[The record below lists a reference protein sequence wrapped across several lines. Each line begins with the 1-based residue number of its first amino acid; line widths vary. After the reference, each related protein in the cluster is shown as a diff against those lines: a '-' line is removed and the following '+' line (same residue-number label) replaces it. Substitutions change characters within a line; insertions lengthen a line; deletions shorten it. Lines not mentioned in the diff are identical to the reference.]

1 MRNNKFLI
9 RSGIRTIIAVLFS
22 FISLACHASDD
33 RANNPSSFTAQALV
47 TGSENS
53 QHITTMDELI
63 GMQPSPDVNVHG
75 IGIYVYDGIESL
87 DAIGPFQVFKSAGLD
102 TFLIAKNKGSITMSN
117 GLTINVDKSID
128 DVEQLDVLVV
138 AGGAHASAQQTVDT
152 EVLDWIRKIDQT
164 TVYTASVCT
173 GAWILGAA
181 GLLHDKDATTHWY
194 RAEEMLTK
202 YGADFKQKRWVRDG
216 KYWTSAGVTAGMD
229 MALALVNHLF
239 GRDYTQAVMLDLE
252 YDPQPPIRG
261 GTPKKSLPVIAQLMK
276 DMFDF
281 YLLNF
286 VNCPLD
292 SSDAC
297 LSNP

>member
-1 MRNNKFLI
+1 MHNNKFFIWITIALI
-9 RSGIRTIIAVLFS
+9 FS
-22 FISLACHASDD
+22 FTSLTGHAFDGK
-33 RANNPSSFTAQALV
+33 ANDFSLFAARDSFKGRINGQR
-47 TGSENS
+47 
-53 QHITTMDELI
+53 ITTMDELL
-63 GMQPSPDVNVHG
+63 GMQPNPNVNIHG

-87 DAIGPFQVFKSAGLD
+87 DALGPFQVFKSAGLNA
-102 TFLIAKNKGSITMSN
+102 FLIAKNKGPITMSN

-128 DVEQLDVLVV
+128 DVERLDVLLV
-138 AGGAHASAQQTVDT
+138 AGGAHASARQTVDT

-181 GLLHDKDATTHWY
+181 GLLQDKDATTHWY

-239 GRDYTQAVMLDLE
+239 GKDYTQAVMLDLE

-261 GTPKKSLPVIAQLMK
+261 GTPKKSLPVIARLIE

-281 YLLNF
+281 YLHNF
-286 VNCPLD
+286 VNCPLG

-297 LSNP
+297 LGNP

>member
-9 RSGIRTIIAVLFS
+9 RTGIRIIIAMCFS
-22 FISLACHASDD
+22 FTSLAGHASDD
-33 RANNPSSFTAQALV
+33 KANDPSTPA
-47 TGSENS
+47 GRNS
-53 QHITTMDELI
+53 AMSRESNQRITTMDELI

-87 DAIGPFQVFKSAGLD
+87 DAIGPFQVFKSAGLN

-117 GLTINVDKSID
+117 GLIINVDKSID

-138 AGGAHASAQQTVDT
+138 AGGAHASAQQTLDT
-152 EVLDWIRKIDQT
+152 EVLGWIQKIDQT

-181 GLLHDKDATTHWY
+181 GLLQDKDATTHWY

-239 GRDYTQAVMLDLE
+239 GKDYTQAIMLDLE

-276 DMFDF
+276 EMFDY

-286 VNCPLD
+286 VNCPLG